1 MWVPTKPAQVEVL
14 EKYGVKGVKY
24 KNGFPDFSPFAEPHK
39 KYVHQLPAGKWKL
52 SDYQQFKDAS
62 LRLAE
67 YLEKHPAAKS
77 RFSADDLEALKRG
90 KTPEKLRWHHRQR
103 QAGDLQLVSY
113 KIHECQH
120 YGGRNSWGGGTGKR

>member
-39 KYVHQLPAGKWKL
+39 KYVHQLPEGKWKL

-67 YLEKHPAAKS
+67 YLDKHPKYKGK
-77 RFSADDLEALKRG
+77 FSSENLELLSAG
-90 KTPEKLRWHHRQR
+90 ETPVGYRWHHEHNT
-103 QAGDLQLVSY
+103 AGSLQLVPSA
-113 KIHECQH
+113 IHDCQH
-120 YGGRNSWGGGTGKR
+120 YGGRNAWGGGTKNR